1 MMPPRLTELFTNGEA
16 ACLCA
21 IAMEV
26 KRRGRCDLYV
36 DKIAAFAGVS
46 RSTAKNAIREAK
58 RLKLIEVQEWRQ
70 APDWNGPNRIRIVD
84 QAWLAWLAHGQKEM
98 TVRNLTT
105 TTNQV
110 DSIAPKTRGERP
122 QRSYRK
128 GAGGSSVPRAAPG

>member
-1 MMPPRLTELFTNGEA
+1 MMPSRLTELFTNGEA
-16 ACLCA
+16 ACLYV

-58 RLKLIEVQEWRQ
+58 RFKLIEVQEWRQ

-98 TVRNLTT
+98 TVKKLTT
-105 TTNQV
+105 TSNQF
-110 DSIAPKTRGERP
+110 DSIAPKERGEGP
-122 QRSYRK
+122 KRSYPRK
-128 GAGGSSVPRAAPG
+128 DIGAVVRRAGPG